1 MLDVQRTLYT
11 MCMSG
16 ILTYTRILAFCQ
28 HLIGGV
34 MLLIKRSASKIYWD
48 VCLNDIMIERYHTK
62 REAMSALET
71 YKRYE
76 GML

>member
-1 MLDVQRTLYT
+1 MLFIQ
-11 MCMSG
+11 
-16 ILTYTRILAFCQ
+16 
-28 HLIGGV
+28 
-34 MLLIKRSASKIYWD
+34 RSASKLYWD